1 MRDNTNQL
9 ISLPETGLLQFDQFK
24 HLVRMTRATWLKL
37 VAQGKAPKAHRL
49 NDRLTFYKAE
59 DLNRFLADPSGFQ
72 A

>member
-1 MRDNTNQL
+1 MHSKQVQ
-9 ISLPETGLLQFDQFK
+9 SLPDTGLLQFNQFQ
-24 HLVRMTRATWLKL
+24 HFVRMTRATWLKL